1 MKTIIARFTEMK
13 KAPNEIVEVDGEEVN
28 VNKVEAA
35 LKSVGVELRNTT
47 GEFRDLDD
55 VFLELSSKWDSL
67 DKMSQRYVATTAAG
81 SRRNNFCCPLH
92 SAA

>member
-13 KAPNEIVEVDGEEVN
+13 NAPTDVIDIDGEEVS
-28 VNKVEAA
+28 VNKVDAA
-35 LKSVGVELRNTT
+35 LQSVGVSLKNAK

-67 DKMSQRYVATTAAG
+67 DLMQQRYVATMAAG
-81 SRRNNFCCPLH
+81 SRRDIFCCPLL